1 MEGYLKE
8 VRPPHRIL
16 MGPGP
21 SEVHPRVLQAMTA
34 PLLGHMDP
42 EFFSVMQGVVD
53 MLRLVFQTSNELT
66 LPLSGTGTAG
76 MEAALCNMLEPQDTV
91 VIAVNG
97 FFGTRMI
104 DIATRCGAQVHTV
117 SYPWGRPV
125 EPEPLEK
132 ELRKHSKV
140 KAVGVVHGETSTG
153 ILSPLPELAN
163 VTHNYGALFIAD
175 AVTPLG
181 GHEVALDQWDVD
193 VCYSATQ
200 KCLGA
205 PPGMSPISLGPRATE
220 VLRSRKS
227 LVQSLY
233 LNLVDLETYWHRSHV
248 YHHTTPISMVYAL
261 REALRR
267 LVEEGLENRFQRHAR
282 NAAAL
287 RGGLEALGLKLFA
300 DPKYQLNPLTTVL
313 VPEGVDDARVR
324 SRLLLEFNIE
334 IGGGL
339 GELQGRA
346 WRIGL
351 MGDSCT
357 ETNVFALLSALERIL
372 PREGYEVGR
381 GVSMAAAQQVLA
393 DYDSEGSSAR

>member
-1 MEGYLKE
+1 MDSYLTDL
-8 VRPPHRIL
+8 RPPQRIL

-21 SEVHPRVLQAMTA
+21 SEVHPRVLQAMTT

-42 EFFSVMQGVVD
+42 DFFQVMQDVVD
-53 MLRLVFQTSNELT
+53 MLRLVFQTSNEFT

-76 MEAALCNMLEPQDTV
+76 MEAALCNMIEPEDTV
-91 VIAVNG
+91 VIAING
-97 FFGTRMI
+97 FFGTRMV
-104 DIATRCGAQVHTV
+104 DIATRCGARVHTV
-117 SYPWGRPV
+117 SFPWGGPI
-125 EPEPLEK
+125 EPETLEK
-132 ELRKHSKV
+132 ELRNHSNI

-153 ILSPLPELAN
+153 VLTPLPELA
-163 VTHNYGALFIAD
+163 TLAHNYGALLIAD

-181 GHEVALDQWDVD
+181 GHTIALDRWDVD

-227 LVQSLY
+227 PVQSLY
-233 LNLVDLETYWHRSHV
+233 LDLVDLETYWHGSHV

-267 LVEEGLENRFQRHAR
+267 LVEEGLENRFIRHGR

-287 RGGLEALGLKLFA
+287 RAGLEALGLRLFA
-300 DPKYQLNPLTTVL
+300 DPNYRINPLTTVM
-313 VPEGVDDARVR
+313 VPKAVDEAKIRG
-324 SRLLLEFNIE
+324 RLLREFNIE

-339 GELQGRA
+339 GDLQGHI

-357 ETNVFALLSALERIL
+357 EANVFALLSALERIF
-372 PREGYEVGR
+372 PGEGYEVGT
-381 GVSMAAAQQVLA
+381 GVSMAAAQQSIVN
-393 DYDSEGSSAR
+393 YDPEVSSAI